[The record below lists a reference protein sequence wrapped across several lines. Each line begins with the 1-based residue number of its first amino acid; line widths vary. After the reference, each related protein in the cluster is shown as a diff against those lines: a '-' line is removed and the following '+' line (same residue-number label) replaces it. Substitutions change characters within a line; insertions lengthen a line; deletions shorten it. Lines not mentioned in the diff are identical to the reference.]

1 MRKILEEEPF
11 YADREISLCEGSKN
25 LQVGSWLPPAAST
38 CQRAS
43 PSGLLVRARRFAS
56 RTPKAKTMKK
66 RITKYQCRRTV
77 RITQAEDEMLQ
88 RQAAIA
94 RISVAEYMRRKFF
107 GGRPII
113 ARTDDLAIRELRRLG
128 GLLKH
133 NFILT
138 SENNQKGTW
147 HEMNKTLRKIQEAI
161 DYLGRENDP
170 QEV

>member
-1 MRKILEEEPF
+1 
-11 YADREISLCEGSKN
+11 
-25 LQVGSWLPPAAST
+25 
-38 CQRAS
+38 
-43 PSGLLVRARRFAS
+43 
-56 RTPKAKTMKK
+56 MKK
-66 RITKYQCRRTV
+66 RATKYPCRRTV

-113 ARTDDLAIRELRRLG
+113 ARTDDLTIRELRRLG

-133 NFILT
+133 NFILG
-138 SENNQKGTW
+138 SENNQKETW
-147 HEMNKTLRKIQEAI
+147 NEMNETLRKIQEAI

>member
-1 MRKILEEEPF
+1 MLIRNSF
-11 YADREISLCEGSKN
+11 VEGVGKN
-25 LQVGSWLPPAAST
+25 LQVGSWLPPATST
-38 CQRAS
+38 CQRAA
-43 PSGLLVRARRFAS
+43 PSGLLMRARRFAS

-66 RITKYQCRRTV
+66 RATKYPCRRTV

-113 ARTDDLAIRELRRLG
+113 AGTDDLTIREQRRLG

-133 NFILT
+133 NFILA
-138 SENNQKGTW
+138 SENNQKEIW
-147 HEMNKTLRKIQEAI
+147 HEMNKTLKKIQEAI
-161 DYLGRENDP
+161 DYLGKENDP
-170 QEV
+170 QEI